1 MTKATLTLLTVT
13 VAAGMAM
20 GGVARAGDIQMVT
33 PPQQQPA
40 PTPPAPPPAVVV
52 PVPEPA
58 PVVAPPVKQ
67 KVVTENVDPPR
78 NDMATIAVSAL
89 MGGLAGVL
97 VGGSIYYLDGR
108 DHLERVGLW
117 AAGGV
122 LVGTG
127 VGVAQVVAQ
136 ESRASQA
143 VSLWSPDPAP
153 TYRLA
158 LYRVSF

>member
-1 MTKATLTLLTVT
+1 MRKATLALLT
-13 VAAGMAM
+13 AAVSISASGI
-20 GGVARAGDIQMVT
+20 ARAGDIQMVNP
-33 PPQQQPA
+33 PPQQPVPATPA
-40 PTPPAPPPAVVV
+40 PQAVE
-52 PVPEPA
+52 PVPAA

-78 NDMATIAVSAL
+78 NDMATIAVSAI
-89 MGGLAGVL
+89 MGGVAGLL
-97 VGGSIYYLDGR
+97 VGGAIYYLDGR
-108 DHLERVGLW
+108 DHAERIGLW

-127 VGVAQVVAQ
+127 VGVIQVVAQ

>member
-1 MTKATLTLLTVT
+1 
-13 VAAGMAM
+13 MAW

-33 PPQQQPA
+33 PPQQQAAPA
-40 PTPPAPPPAVVV
+40 APPPAVV
-52 PVPEPA
+52 PVAEPA

-89 MGGLAGVL
+89 MGGVTGVL
-97 VGGSIYYLDGR
+97 VGGAIYYLDGR
-108 DHLERVGLW
+108 DHPERIGLW

-122 LVGTG
+122 LVGTS
-127 VGVAQVVAQ
+127 VGLVQVVAQ

-153 TYRLA
+153 TYRLG

>member
-1 MTKATLTLLTVT
+1 
-13 VAAGMAM
+13 
-20 GGVARAGDIQMVT
+20 MVT
-33 PPQQQPA
+33 PPQQQAAPA
-40 PTPPAPPPAVVV
+40 APPPAVA
-52 PVPEPA
+52 PVAEPA

-89 MGGLAGVL
+89 MGGVTGVL
-97 VGGSIYYLDGR
+97 VGGAIYYLDGR
-108 DHLERVGLW
+108 DHAERIGLW

-127 VGVAQVVAQ
+127 VGLVQVVAQ
-136 ESRASQA
+136 ENRASQA

-153 TYRLA
+153 TYRLG

>member
-1 MTKATLTLLTVT
+1 MTKTSLTLLTAT
-13 VAAGMAM
+13 VAVGMAV

-33 PPQQQPA
+33 PPQQQAAPA
-40 PTPPAPPPAVVV
+40 SPPPAVV
-52 PVPEPA
+52 PVAEPA
-58 PVVAPPVKQ
+58 PVVTPPAKQ
-67 KVVTENVDPPR
+67 RVVTENVDPPH

-89 MGGLAGVL
+89 MGGVAGVL
-97 VGGSIYYLDGR
+97 VGGAIYYLDGR
-108 DHLERVGLW
+108 DHLERIGFW
-117 AAGGV
+117 AAGRV

-127 VGVAQVVAQ
+127 VGVVQVVSQ

-143 VSLWSPDPAP
+143 VSLWSPDPAR

>member
-1 MTKATLTLLTVT
+1 
-13 VAAGMAM
+13 MAM
-20 GGVARAGDIQMVT
+20 SGVARAGDIQMVT
-33 PPQQQPA
+33 PPAQQTAPA
-40 PTPPAPPPAVVV
+40 PATPPPAVVV

-89 MGGLAGVL
+89 MGGVTGVL
-97 VGGSIYYLDGR
+97 VGGAIYYLDGR
-108 DHLERVGLW
+108 DHPERIGMW

-127 VGVAQVVAQ
+127 VGLVQVAAQ

-143 VSLWSPDPAP
+143 VSLWSPDPRP
-153 TYRLA
+153 TYRLG